1 MRYLKYNEE
10 FTGMTDPNLIKL
22 VNDLKNFAN
31 DSLAYLIDDGFSV
44 SVGRKSYLVDL
55 YNPIKGYLPEFSIL
69 KRKGEVDEYN
79 TAKVEKFTW
88 EEIKDDFI
96 PFIEMCNE
104 KYLFMNGA
112 IFNTFGFH
120 QVQIDDLINDNLTPT
135 LLKDLVGIRFY
146 IQGYK
151 IRK

>member
-10 FTGMTDPNLIKL
+10 FTGMTDPNLIELVSNIKKL
-22 VNDLKNFAN
+22 ADE
-31 DSLAYLIDDGFSV
+31 SLAYLHDDGFSI
-44 SVGRKSYLVDL
+44 SVRRSSYC
-55 YNPIKGYLPEFSIL
+55 PTFGYLPEFTIE
-69 KRKGEVDEYN
+69 KRKEKFNEYTNSCRN
-79 TAKVEKFTW
+79 TKVNFTW

-104 KYLFMNGA
+104 KYLFMNVA

-120 QVQIDDLINDNLTPT
+120 QVQIDDLINDNLNPT
-135 LLKDLVGIRFY
+135 LLKDIVGIRFY

>member
-10 FTGMTDPNLIKL
+10 FTGITDPNLIKL
-22 VNDLKNFAN
+22 VDDLKSFAN
-31 DSLAYLIDDGFSV
+31 DSLAYLIDDGFSI
-44 SVGRKSYLVDL
+44 SVGRKS

-104 KYLFMNGA
+104 KYLFMNVA

-120 QVQIDDLINDNLTPT
+120 QVQIDDLINDNLNPT
-135 LLKDLVGIRFY
+135 LLKDIVGIRFY

>member
-22 VNDLKNFAN
+22 VDDLKNFAN
-31 DSLAYLIDDGFSV
+31 DSLAYLIDEGFSI
-44 SVGRKSYLVDL
+44 SVGRKS
-55 YNPIKGYLPEFSIL
+55 YNPIKGYLPEFSIV

-135 LLKDLVGIRFY
+135 LLKDLVNIRFY
-146 IQGYK
+146 VQGYK

>member
-10 FTGMTDPNLIKL
+10 FTGITDPNLIKL
-22 VNDLKNFAN
+22 VDDLKSFAN
-31 DSLAYLIDDGFSV
+31 DSLAYLIDDGFSI
-44 SVGRKSYLVDL
+44 SVGRKSYLPYFFNHL
-55 YNPIKGYLPEFSIL
+55 GLPEFSIL

-104 KYLFMNGA
+104 KYLFMNVA

-120 QVQIDDLINDNLTPT
+120 QVQIDDLINDNLNPT
-135 LLKDLVGIRFY
+135 LLKDIVGIRFY